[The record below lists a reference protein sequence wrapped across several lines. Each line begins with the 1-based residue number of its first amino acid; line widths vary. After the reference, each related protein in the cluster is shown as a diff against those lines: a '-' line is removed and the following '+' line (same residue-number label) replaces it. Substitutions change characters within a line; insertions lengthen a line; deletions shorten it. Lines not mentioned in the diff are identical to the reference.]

1 MRAQEHLHKGG
12 SSSDASMLKSKS
24 RGAIN
29 QSILSF
35 KYNSQEIE
43 RLMMSHEDQ
52 MARLQSKA
60 QGEVLRGR
68 DQMRL
73 EVMESLDRQTH

>member
-1 MRAQEHLHKGG
+1 
-12 SSSDASMLKSKS
+12 
-24 RGAIN
+24 
-29 QSILSF
+29 
-35 KYNSQEIE
+35 
-43 RLMMSHEDQ
+43 MMSHEDQ

-73 EVMESLDRQTH
+73 EVMESLDRLIDTRSKMPDLNEMGS